1 MSLQVIGDPVL
12 HSKSPIIHGAMLTE
26 LGLDVPYTAHVVRRG
41 ELPDYLRWARENGV
55 TGFNATMPH
64 KEDLL
69 PLLDEIDPAAKIAGA
84 VNTVCLR
91 DGKWVGFNTDG
102 AGAVA
107 ALRDGLGIDPSRLTV
122 TLLGAGGAAKAVALA
137 LSQAGAARVFVC
149 NRTLSRARELC
160 AHDPLGRLSPAGFDP
175 DTLCRM
181 AEQSQLLVNCT
192 NLGMAGCPHQ
202 FEDFSF
208 LDALSPDAG
217 VFDAIYHPAETE
229 LLAQA
234 RRRGLRALNGLP
246 MLVNQAVLALE
257 HFLDRPLDRTT
268 MARVAAAAA
277 ATQRDT

>member
-1 MSLQVIGDPVL
+1 MSLQIIGDPVL
-12 HSKSPIIHGAMLTE
+12 HSKSPVIQGAMLAA
-26 LGLDVPYTAHVVRRG
+26 LGLDMEYTPHVVRRG
-41 ELPDYLRWARENGV
+41 ELPDYLRWARDNGV

-69 PLLDEIDPAAKIAGA
+69 PLLDEVDPLAQSIGA

-107 ALRDGLGIDPSRLTV
+107 ALKDGLSMAPNRLTV
-122 TLLGAGGAAKAVALA
+122 TLLGAGGAAKAVALS
-137 LSQAGAARVFVC
+137 LSAAGAERVFVC
-149 NRTLSRARELC
+149 NRTLSRAQALC
-160 AHDPLGRLSPAGFDP
+160 AQDPLGRLSPAGFDAG
-175 DTLCRM
+175 TLSSL
-181 AEQSQLLVNCT
+181 ASKSQLLVNCT

-208 LDALSPDAG
+208 LDALPPNAA

-234 RRRGLRALNGLP
+234 KGRGLRVMNGLP

-257 HFLDRPLDRTT
+257 HFLNRPLNRPA
-268 MARVAAAAA
+268 MAAVAAAALN
-277 ATQRDT
+277 QK

>member
-1 MSLQVIGDPVL
+1 MSLQIIGDPVL
-12 HSKSPIIHGAMLTE
+12 HSKSPIIQGAMLAE
-26 LGLDVPYTAHVVRRG
+26 LGLDIPYTPHVVRQG
-41 ELPDYLRWARENGV
+41 EVPQYLAWAKENGV

-69 PLLDEIDPAAKIAGA
+69 PLLDEIDPAAQAIGA

-107 ALRDGLGIDPSRLTV
+107 ALRDGLGVDPSRLTV

-137 LSQAGAARVFVC
+137 LSQAGAERVWVC
-149 NRTLSRARELC
+149 NRTLSRAQELC
-160 AHDPLGRLSPAGFDP
+160 AHAPLGRLSPAGFDP
-175 DTLCRM
+175 DTLGRM

-208 LDALSPDAG
+208 LDALPPDAG
-217 VFDAIYHPAETE
+217 VFDAIYHPNQTE

-234 RRRGLRALNGLP
+234 RRRGLQTLNGLP

-257 HFLDRPLDRTT
+257 HFLDRPLDRPA
-268 MARVAAAAA
+268 MARVAAAALLFLES
-277 ATQRDT
+277 